1 MEKYASMM
9 SMTGTAMVTML
20 PPFIV
25 ASLPEQEAYP
35 LFLFFGL
42 YLFLASILNVNLLP
56 RDEPEVATV

>member
-1 MEKYASMM
+1 
-9 SMTGTAMVTML
+9 MTGTALVTML

-25 ASLPEQEAYP
+25 ASLPDEEAYP